1 MAAKK
6 FETEAGD
13 IGIRKYSGDKMAK
26 TGNIAVAVLSS
37 VLPTLAIL
45 VLYFVNRMIV
55 RIGLIILFTA
65 LFSVTLAVFTA
76 ARKVEIFSATAAY
89 VIYNI
94 ISFHIHLILS
104 LDSPLLRSCLLE
116 LLRIVARLD
125 RRGPSC
131 RYCSFV
137 WLDIY
142 HDSKKKA
149 SALMS
154 EDITEV

>member
-26 TGNIAVAVLSS
+26 AGNIAVAVLSS

-45 VLYFVNRMIV
+45 ALYFVNRMIV
-55 RIGLIILFTA
+55 RIGLVILFTA

-89 VIYNI
+89 VISNF
-94 ISFHIHLILS
+94 ISFYIHLLLS
-104 LDSPLLRSCLLE
+104 LDLPLLRLCSLE
-116 LLRIVARLD
+116 ALQIVVRLD
-125 RRGPSC
+125 SRGLLVD
-131 RYCSFV
+131 RYCLYV
-137 WLDIY
+137 
-142 HDSKKKA
+142 
-149 SALMS
+149 
-154 EDITEV
+154 